1 MYFITLSVR
10 ENILQIMS
18 RVLNDT
24 VDEACNII
32 DVYYLS
38 YVTYIRTT
46 LQSQKETYSNFSL
59 Q

>member
-10 ENILQIMS
+10 ENILQIIP

-24 VDEACNII
+24 VGEACNII

-46 LQSQKETYSNFSL
+46 LQS
-59 Q
+59 